1 MSDRPDLIESEMG
14 GVAFSSC
21 DQCFRQVDL
30 KRMFAGNFS
39 VEIEWDTPFFITVDP
54 TAGGEHSD
62 FAVVSF
68 IYTHG
73 MYQVY
78 LSIYNQFFYIKEHLV
93 HFLSVAAQKHCFPE
107 IFVAYSQHNWNT
119 LMWM

>member
-30 KRMFAGNFS
+30 KRMFDS
-39 VEIEWDTPFFITVDP
+39 SITMSIPWETPFFVTVDP

-68 IYTHG
+68 VYVFG
-73 MYQVY
+73 VYQV
-78 LSIYNQFFYIKEHLV
+78 LL
-93 HFLSVAAQKHCFPE
+93 QKFKH
-107 IFVAYSQHNWNT
+107 SM
-119 LMWM
+119 L

>member
-30 KRMFAGNFS
+30 KRMFDS
-39 VEIEWDTPFFITVDP
+39 KILLSLKIDLPFFVTVD
-54 TAGGEHSD
+54 TTGGGEHSD

-68 IYTHG
+68 VLLHG
-73 MYQVY
+73 VYQV
-78 LSIYNQFFYIKEHLV
+78 F
-93 HFLSVAAQKHCFPE
+93 
-107 IFVAYSQHNWNT
+107 
-119 LMWM
+119 

>member
-30 KRMFAGNFS
+30 KRMFES
-39 VEIEWDTPFFITVDP
+39 KIVLDIQWCVPFFVTVDP

-68 IYTHG
+68 IYEYG
-73 MYQVY
+73 VYQVSCALIVCIIVY
-78 LSIYNQFFYIKEHLV
+78 
-93 HFLSVAAQKHCFPE
+93 
-107 IFVAYSQHNWNT
+107 
-119 LMWM
+119 